1 MLKFKDMPYERPD
14 MEAAKK
20 ELARLAAALKEAD
33 SYEAAKS
40 VFLEKDTLKK
50 HIETQAALA
59 QIRQTINTRD
69 EFYDQEVNFWNEAGP
84 ELMEYEQMWN
94 KALLATPY
102 RDQLTEAFGN
112 VIFLNAEL
120 EEKSFDPS
128 IIPQMQKE
136 NDLTLEYEK
145 LIAGAQIPFNGETY
159 TIAQIQP
166 FKSDA
171 DDEVRLAAW
180 KAEGGWYKEHQQDL
194 DRIYDEMV
202 ALRDEM
208 GKKLGFKDF
217 VDLGYCRMGRNC
229 YDRNDI
235 DQFRAAVRDYI
246 VPVADMVRRRQA
258 ERLGMQYPLS
268 FADCALLFRS
278 GNPKP
283 AGGEEE
289 ILEAA
294 KRFYDALSPE
304 TSEFFQTMLD
314 YELMDL
320 LAKEGKAGGGYCE
333 GIFDYEVPFI
343 FANFNGTRD
352 DVETVT
358 HEAGHAFAA
367 YLNRKRVPMETVWP
381 GMESCE
387 VHSMSMEFFAWK
399 AAEDFFG
406 PDTRK
411 FLYTHLA
418 ESLLFIPYGTMVD
431 HFQHSVYEHPEMTP
445 AERHAEWKRLL
456 GIYMP
461 WLRLDGEIPFYA
473 EGMGWQRQS
482 HIYEV
487 PFYYIDYC
495 LAQTVALG
503 FWAMIQEDYGDA
515 WAHYMAYTEQG
526 GSFVFTDLLANAGL
540 ASPFEEETLRSICAK
555 AKEWLDAY
563 NLNGIA

>member
-20 ELARLAAALKEAD
+20 ELARLAEALKEAG

-40 VFLEKDTLKK
+40 VFLEKDALKK

-59 QIRQTINTRD
+59 QIRQTIDTRD

-84 ELMEYEQMWN
+84 ELMEYEQMWT

-102 RDQLTEAFGN
+102 REQLTEEFGN

-120 EEKSFDPS
+120 EEKSFAPS

-145 LIAGAQIPFNGETY
+145 LIAGAQIPFNGKTY

-171 DDEVRLAAW
+171 DDDVRLAAW

-208 GKKLGFKDF
+208 GKKLGFEDF

-235 DQFRAAVRDYI
+235 DKFRAAVRDYI

-289 ILEAA
+289 ILAAA

-367 YLNRKRVPMETVWP
+367 YMNRKRVPMETVWP

-387 VHSMSMEFFAWK
+387 VHSMS
-399 AAEDFFG
+399 
-406 PDTRK
+406 
-411 FLYTHLA
+411 
-418 ESLLFIPYGTMVD
+418 
-431 HFQHSVYEHPEMTP
+431 
-445 AERHAEWKRLL
+445 
-456 GIYMP
+456 
-461 WLRLDGEIPFYA
+461 
-473 EGMGWQRQS
+473 
-482 HIYEV
+482 
-487 PFYYIDYC
+487 
-495 LAQTVALG
+495 
-503 FWAMIQEDYGDA
+503 
-515 WAHYMAYTEQG
+515 
-526 GSFVFTDLLANAGL
+526 
-540 ASPFEEETLRSICAK
+540 
-555 AKEWLDAY
+555 
-563 NLNGIA
+563 

>member
-20 ELARLAAALKEAD
+20 ELARLAEALKEAG

-40 VFLEKDTLKK
+40 VFLEKDALKK

-59 QIRQTINTRD
+59 QIRQTIDTRD

-84 ELMEYEQMWN
+84 ELMEYEQMWT

-102 RDQLTEAFGN
+102 REQLTEEFGN

-120 EEKSFDPS
+120 EEKSFAPS

-145 LIAGAQIPFNGETY
+145 LIAGAQIPFNGKTY

-171 DDEVRLAAW
+171 DDDVRLAAW

-208 GKKLGFKDF
+208 GKKLGFEDF

-235 DQFRAAVRDYI
+235 DKFRAAVRDYI

-289 ILEAA
+289 ILAAA
-294 KRFYDALSPE
+294 KRFYDTLSPE

-367 YLNRKRVPMETVWP
+367 YMNRKRVPMETVWP

-399 AAEDFFG
+399 ASEDFFG

-411 FLYTHLA
+411 FYYTHLA

-503 FWAMIQEDYGDA
+503 FWAMIQEDYDDA
-515 WAHYMAYTEQG
+515 WSHYMAYTEQG
-526 GSFVFTDLLANAGL
+526 GSRVFTDLLANAGL

-555 AKEWLDAY
+555 AKDWLDAY
-563 NLNGIA
+563 DLTGIE

>member
-20 ELARLAAALKEAD
+20 ELARLAEALKEAG

-40 VFLEKDTLKK
+40 VFLEKDALKK

-59 QIRQTINTRD
+59 QIRQTIDTRD

-84 ELMEYEQMWN
+84 ELMEYEQMWT

-102 RDQLTEAFGN
+102 REQLTEEFGN

-120 EEKSFDPS
+120 EEKSFAPS

-145 LIAGAQIPFNGETY
+145 LIAGAQIPFNGKTY

-171 DDEVRLAAW
+171 DDDVRLAAW

-208 GKKLGFKDF
+208 GKKLGFEDF

-235 DQFRAAVRDYI
+235 DKFRAAVRDYI

-289 ILEAA
+289 ILAAA
-294 KRFYDALSPE
+294 KRFYDTLSPE

-320 LAKEGKAGGGYCE
+320 LAKEG
-333 GIFDYEVPFI
+333 
-343 FANFNGTRD
+343 
-352 DVETVT
+352 
-358 HEAGHAFAA
+358 
-367 YLNRKRVPMETVWP
+367 
-381 GMESCE
+381 
-387 VHSMSMEFFAWK
+387 
-399 AAEDFFG
+399 
-406 PDTRK
+406 
-411 FLYTHLA
+411 
-418 ESLLFIPYGTMVD
+418 
-431 HFQHSVYEHPEMTP
+431 
-445 AERHAEWKRLL
+445 
-456 GIYMP
+456 
-461 WLRLDGEIPFYA
+461 
-473 EGMGWQRQS
+473 
-482 HIYEV
+482 
-487 PFYYIDYC
+487 
-495 LAQTVALG
+495 
-503 FWAMIQEDYGDA
+503 
-515 WAHYMAYTEQG
+515 
-526 GSFVFTDLLANAGL
+526 
-540 ASPFEEETLRSICAK
+540 
-555 AKEWLDAY
+555 
-563 NLNGIA
+563 

>member
-33 SYEAAKS
+33 SYETAKS

-59 QIRQTINTRD
+59 QIRQTIDTRD
-69 EFYDQEVNFWNEAGP
+69 AFYDQEVSFWNEAGP
-84 ELMEYEQMWN
+84 ELMEYEQMWT

-102 RDQLTEAFGN
+102 RDQLTEEFGD

-120 EEKSFDPS
+120 EEKCFDPS

-145 LIAGAQIPFNGETY
+145 LIAGAKIPFNGETY

-171 DDEVRLAAW
+171 DDAVRLAAW

-235 DQFRAAVRDYI
+235 DRFRAAVRDYI

-283 AGGEEE
+283 QGGEKE
-289 ILEAA
+289 ILAAA

-304 TSEFFQTMLD
+304 TSEFFRTMLD

-333 GIFDYEVPFI
+333 GIYDYEVPFI

-367 YLNRKRVPMETVWP
+367 YMNRKRVPMETIWP

-526 GSFVFTDLLANAGL
+526 GSRVFTGLLANAGL
-540 ASPFEEETLRSICAK
+540 SSPFEEETLRSICAK

-563 NLNGIA
+563 DLNGIE